1 MSVRFVQSGHS
12 IDFTPEADVASGDV
26 VIQGDL
32 VGIAKLDIAA
42 GKLGALAVTG
52 VFDFPKET
60 GEGKAL
66 GAGVKLYWDAENE
79 VAVASA
85 GEGGVN
91 KYVGKCV
98 RAAGAS
104 EDVVRVMIDHAVV
117 GATGAT
123 GATGPQGP
131 AGPEGPAGPKGDP
144 GEPGEPGEAGETG
157 PAGPKGDPGEDA
169 EITPG
174 LAVPD
179 LDDDTNGV
187 VDPQGDIID
196 AAGADYTT
204 SELRANFAT
213 LVASHNALLASL
225 RGAGLLAE

>member
-1 MSVRFVQSGHS
+1 MTVRFIQAGHS
-12 IDFTPEADVASGDV
+12 VDYTPVADVAAGDV
-26 VIQGDL
+26 VVQGDI
-32 VGIAKLDIAA
+32 VGVAKTPIAA
-42 GKLGALAVTG
+42 GVLGALAVTG

-60 GEGKAL
+60 GEGKTFA
-66 GAGVKLYWDAENE
+66 AGVKVYWDADNKL
-79 VAVASA
+79 AVASA

-91 KYVGKCV
+91 KYVGKSV

-104 EDVVRVMIDHAVV
+104 DDIVRVLIDHAVV

-123 GATGPQGP
+123 GAAGPQGAVGP
-131 AGPEGPAGPKGDP
+131 AGPAGPQGDP
-144 GEPGEPGEAGETG
+144 GEQGEAGETG
-157 PAGPKGDPGEDA
+157 PAGPQGPAGEDA
-169 EITPG
+169 EITAG
-174 LAVPD
+174 VAVAD

-204 SELRANFAT
+204 AELRANFAT
-213 LVASHNALLASL
+213 LAANHNALLASL